1 METNSKI
8 YLAVL
13 TTILVVGLVVGLTL
27 GLTEHDGIHW
37 HENDTVSKND

>member
-1 METNSKI
+1 MDSNAKI

-13 TTILVVGLVVGLTL
+13 SMILVVGLVVGLTL

-37 HENDTVSKND
+37 HENKTESSE